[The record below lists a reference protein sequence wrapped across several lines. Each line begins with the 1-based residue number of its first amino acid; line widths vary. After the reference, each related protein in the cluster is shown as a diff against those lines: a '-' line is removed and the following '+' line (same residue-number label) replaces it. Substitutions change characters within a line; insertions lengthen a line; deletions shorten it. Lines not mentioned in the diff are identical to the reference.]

1 MNSDK
6 VWIKR
11 SKTVCKSCM
20 ERKPDKLLQCG
31 HKVLCR
37 QCLSD
42 MIDKQDIKCPRCHK
56 TWKTAEIALAESS
69 SEADS
74 KTAEIQKSIAQEPAE
89 KCLEHQKDVALWC
102 TECSTAACLR
112 CVSTTHRGHSLNDLE
127 ESAAEVRDFVGVKST
142 GNVTSAKVV
151 HLRIDRAVSHSE
163 NGIKEKKEKIRKMQM
178 EVEEEEKKV
187 TVLKNM
193 KSQIGKIETRAEVIG
208 QLVTT
213 GNTDIVT
220 KMALKI
226 TATLKDF
233 EANKA
238 ASDKSL
244 DEYWQEVVKK
254 YKNDAEYQ
262 VIDFCRLL
270 FYWQDLSKLG

>member
-1 MNSDK
+1 
-6 VWIKR
+6 
-11 SKTVCKSCM
+11 
-20 ERKPDKLLQCG
+20 
-31 HKVLCR
+31 
-37 QCLSD
+37 

-56 TWKTAEIALAESS
+56 TWKTAEIALGESS

-89 KCLEHQKDVALWC
+89 NKCLEHQKDVILWC
-102 TECSTAACLR
+102 TNCTRPVCSR
-112 CVSTTHRGHSLNDLE
+112 CATTSHRGHSLNDLE
-127 ESAAEVRDFVGVKST
+127 ESSAEVRDFVGVNST
-142 GNVTSAKVV
+142 GIVTSAKVV
-151 HLRIDRAVSHSE
+151 YLRIDGAVSHSE
-163 NGIKEKKEKIRKMQM
+163 NGIKEKKEVMRKIQM

-193 KSQIGKIETRAEVIG
+193 KSQIGKIETRAEEIG

-244 DEYWQEVVKK
+244 DEYWQEVFKK
-254 YKNDAEYQ
+254 YKNDTEYQ
-262 VIDFCRLL
+262 VINLCGLL